1 MLLIFQMWKL
11 PVSSEITHFVK
22 DKKQM
27 SEGHLQWQIW
37 RRSSGWMHFAFKA
50 LARVKVDYWSCNL
63 ALTRWSTNI
72 IRDANVDCWI
82 WFWFLSYLYV
92 ENHFLAKKGT
102 SKCNLFTPQIR
113 CKKFHFMKID
123 KKLWPIIHI
132 HFNSVNINRILPH
145 SIGPLSVFSKS
156 LPIYA
161 LPLITDPLHLF
172 MRTKSEQCVVW
183 LSTFTFNNYAWALQL
198 KIFSKGGLSNRHTS
212 DAVQGTSLQ
221 IRMLWRTLLF

>member
-1 MLLIFQMWKL
+1 ML
-11 PVSSEITHFVK
+11 
-22 DKKQM
+22 
-27 SEGHLQWQIW
+27 
-37 RRSSGWMHFAFKA
+37 

-63 ALTRWSTNI
+63 ALIRWATNI
-72 IRDANVDCWI
+72 IRDANTLI
-82 WFWFLSYLYV
+82 FFLF
-92 ENHFLAKKGT
+92 FLKITFCQKKRT